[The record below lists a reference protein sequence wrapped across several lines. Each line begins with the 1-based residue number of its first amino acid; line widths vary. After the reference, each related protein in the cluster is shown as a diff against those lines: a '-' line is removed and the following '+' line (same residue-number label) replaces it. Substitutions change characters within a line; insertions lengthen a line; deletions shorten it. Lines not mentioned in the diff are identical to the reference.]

1 MKAGMYQYS
10 KDPKKSIVKLSDQQ
24 VLTFLKESSMEIF
37 SLNQR
42 IDDEF
47 SNTLYNSFHGPY
59 LKHINDP
66 GKYAKNLFNHIN
78 TNYSL
83 FTVPLANLNMKEF
96 LEANEKATILDHEKF
111 EINYKKLLFLVCIIN
126 HLFKAEKEKN
136 LKDILSGGPSSPQIN
151 EDIRIGGQY
160 YLASLLDNFR
170 TVKKVNFC
178 LFKNKS
184 PLTFSKDTP
193 FIKEAILIFELFF
206 LILFE
211 GVMEVNFD
219 LNIHPYN
226 YQNFKLNYS
235 PMLEQNQTQNQ
246 NQNQN
251 QTQNQNQPPPPP
263 QIPFITVLQSN
274 EVYKDSIIANI
285 ILFRKLLSKTP
296 LIRIS
301 ITMSDSYQIESY
313 SILTKELIF
322 CDSPQGNYANNST
335 NEVKEG
341 SNSSRKSA
349 TLTNCNIEHVKKIE
363 NILFNFNELCGKRN
377 DLHIMEMAFHFNSL
391 DPLLFKSINNIIRK
405 NDDLADL
412 KIKFFDLNRIN
423 IDKIRLNKFYFTEA
437 NKHQQYPSNDDA
449 ISLLKRLNEQESEK
463 KLSNLFNL
471 FNSHLEALVIAIQ
484 HNIGIYTNLS
494 FDFSS
499 GDNSDF
505 QLHLND
511 DYKIAIAVFFFN
523 ILICFQSYEQEH
535 KINSFTF
542 VMDDVNQSNKYL
554 FKKFKQQFEEYNQDI
569 NLSNTDITL
578 INFTIPDISIIL
590 PFSHFPRKKLTSLEL
605 RSVTLTDF
613 TNLCDELS
621 KNIHLFQVLQEFTI
635 SFDYIHDKDLKEFK
649 KLLKLFI
656 ENLLVPTLENLT
668 MEFNHHIEKND
679 IIELLYNIRNSKFHS
694 NVQGTM
700 TYEFKLNDKT
710 VYEFLV
716 EKKQLVKTQGS
727 FFYELDKMNAKRK
740 IRYEQI
746 QQNTR
751 NYTSLD
757 LNIFSNNTLVAI
769 VYGFESVMNKKNIK
783 KCKLDDVFKKVNK
796 FLGKTRKQKIV
807 HFTKTW

>member
-1 MKAGMYQYS
+1 MNAGMYKYL
-10 KDPKKSIVKLSDQQ
+10 KHPKKSIVRLPEQQ
-24 VLTFLKESSMEIF
+24 EVTYLKESSMEIYN
-37 SLNQR
+37 LNQR
-42 IDDEF
+42 VDNEF
-47 SNTLYNSFHGPY
+47 SNTVYSSFHGPY
-59 LKHINDP
+59 LKYINEP
-66 GKYAKNLFNHIN
+66 VKYARRLFEHIN
-78 TNYSL
+78 TNYSI
-83 FTVPLANLNMKEF
+83 FTVPIEKLLMKDF

-126 HLFKAEKEKN
+126 HLFKQAEKEKS
-136 LKDILSGGPSSPQIN
+136 LKDVLSGNSPLPQIN
-151 EDIRIGGQY
+151 ESIKIAGY
-160 YLASLLDNFR
+160 YLASLIDNFG
-170 TVKKVNFC
+170 TVKKVNLC

-184 PLTFSKDTP
+184 PLTFNNDTP

-206 LILFE
+206 PILFI
-211 GVMEVNFD
+211 GVIEVNFD
-219 LNIHPYN
+219 LNIYPYN
-226 YQNFKLNYS
+226 YQNFTLNYS
-235 PMLEQNQTQNQ
+235 SMLDQTQS
-246 NQNQN
+246 
-251 QTQNQNQPPPPP
+251 PP
-263 QIPFITVLQSN
+263 QIPFLSVLQSN
-274 EVYKDSIIANI
+274 EVYKDAIIANI
-285 ILFRKLLSKTP
+285 ILFRKLLLMRP

-322 CDSPQGNYANNST
+322 CDPPQGNHANNST
-335 NEVKEG
+335 NEAKEG
-341 SNSSRKSA
+341 SNLSRKSA
-349 TLTNCNIEHVKKIE
+349 SLTNYNIEHVKKIE
-363 NILFNFNELCGKRN
+363 NILFNFNELFGKNN

-405 NDDLADL
+405 SEDLADL
-412 KIKFFDLNRIN
+412 KMKFFDLNKIN
-423 IDKIRLNKFYFTEA
+423 IDKIVLNKFYFTEA

-449 ISLLKRLNEQESEK
+449 ISLLKQLSKQESEK
-463 KLSNLFNL
+463 KLANLFKL
-471 FNSHLEALVIAIQ
+471 FNSHLENLVIAIQ
-484 HNIGIYTNLS
+484 RNIGIYTNLS

-511 DYKIAIAVFFFN
+511 DYKIAITVFFFN
-523 ILICFQSYEQEH
+523 ILICFQTSEQEH

-554 FKKFKQQFEEYNQDI
+554 FKKFKQQFEEYNKDI

-590 PFSHFPRKKLTSLEL
+590 PFSHFPRKTLTSLEL
-605 RSVTLTDF
+605 KSVTLTDF

-635 SFDYIHDKDLKEFK
+635 SFDYIHDKDVKEFK
-649 KLLKLFI
+649 RLLKLFI

-783 KCKLDDVFKKVNK
+783 KCKLDNVFKKVNK